1 MFSWLK
7 KFLDSFNPNKKNAD
21 IKPYYPTEHA
31 DTSKAISLDPKN
43 DPFGRG

>member
-7 KFLDSFNPNKKNAD
+7 RLLSSLNPNKKHD
-21 IKPYYPTEHA
+21 EIKPYYPTEHA